1 MQGQQKIIDEI
12 ISSAKTAAA
21 SMIEEA
27 TAESAEA
34 LESLRAELE
43 AEKKA
48 KAEITKRAADDI
60 YSGQVKLGEL
70 EAGKILLAAKQRCVA
85 AVYDGV
91 RKRILGAKD
100 EQYLSLLQRLIA
112 DSCEDGDEIISAKS
126 DSKRVTEA
134 WVKKVSAA
142 AKKKLTL
149 SKERGDFSGGV
160 ILRNAKFDRD
170 LTVDE
175 IVADLKERTVADT
188 AKKLGL

>member
-149 SKERGDFSGGV
+149 GKERGDFSGGV